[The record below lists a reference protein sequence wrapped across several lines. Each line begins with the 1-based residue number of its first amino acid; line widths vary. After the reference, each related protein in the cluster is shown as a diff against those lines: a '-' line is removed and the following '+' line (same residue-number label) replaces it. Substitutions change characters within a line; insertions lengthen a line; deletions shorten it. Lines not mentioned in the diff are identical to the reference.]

1 MLYIQNAE
9 IYTGTGKTTV
19 GTTFVKRWK
28 VCGLF
33 KYKKSYPKKI
43 GQLFPHCE

>member
-33 KYKKSYPKKI
+33 KKKKLSEKNRI
-43 GQLFPHCE
+43 AFSTL